1 MKIEDINQLN
11 CSILPKSYSFG
22 KYSVTD
28 SLSAHDNK
36 IERKGPNNS
45 HVDPIQWHERRV
57 GSEPLNQNGWGI
69 FYMKNGRRKV
79 SRVRFK
85 TRERKKKLRE
95 SSVKNTTL
103 EKIKKQ
109 FQTKKKV

>member
-1 MKIEDINQLN
+1 
-11 CSILPKSYSFG
+11 
-22 KYSVTD
+22 
-28 SLSAHDNK
+28 
-36 IERKGPNNS
+36 
-45 HVDPIQWHERRV
+45 
-57 GSEPLNQNGWGI
+57 
-69 FYMKNGRRKV
+69 MKNGRRKV

-95 SSVKNTTL
+95 SSVKNTSL

>member
-1 MKIEDINQLN
+1 
-11 CSILPKSYSFG
+11 
-22 KYSVTD
+22 
-28 SLSAHDNK
+28 
-36 IERKGPNNS
+36 
-45 HVDPIQWHERRV
+45 
-57 GSEPLNQNGWGI
+57 
-69 FYMKNGRRKV
+69 MKNGRRKV

-109 FQTKKKV
+109 FQTKKKFKLMFSLHFLYHFEN